1 MKLEWKTCLR
11 VGISAFALF
20 LCIYYWGPFMSLLS
34 LLVRAS
40 GPLIVGACIAYV
52 VNILMSFYERHYFP
66 GSKKPTVAK
75 SRRGVCLL
83 AAYLTFAAIVALLL
97 WIVLPELAACLRLLV
112 SEVPGALT
120 KVGNWLMSTEL
131 FSDSTWLRNLLADV
145 NWRDTISRVAEVLIN
160 GIGGTVN
167 LAASVLTTVFSSV
180 VNIVLGLIFATYLLI
195 DRDRLRSQL
204 HRLSR
209 QYLPA
214 KLTEKILYVLR
225 VLNESFHNYIVGQF
239 TEAIILGA
247 LCATGMAI
255 FGFPYAAMIGAVVG
269 AMALIPIAGAYVGG
283 AVGFLLILT
292 VSPLRALLFVVY
304 LVVLQQ
310 IEGNLIYPR
319 VVGGSIG
326 LPGLWVLAAVT
337 VGGGLSGI
345 TGMLIGVPLTAALYK
360 IVKND
365 LHRREAAMRPQ
376 A

>member
-1 MKLEWKTCLR
+1 M
-11 VGISAFALF
+11 
-20 LCIYYWGPFMSLLS
+20 
-34 LLVRAS
+34 
-40 GPLIVGACIAYV
+40 
-52 VNILMSFYERHYFP
+52 
-66 GSKKPTVAK
+66 
-75 SRRGVCLL
+75 
-83 AAYLTFAAIVALLL
+83 
-97 WIVLPELAACLRLLV
+97 
-112 SEVPGALT
+112 
-120 KVGNWLMSTEL
+120 
-131 FSDSTWLRNLLADV
+131 
-145 NWRDTISRVAEVLIN
+145 
-160 GIGGTVN
+160 
-167 LAASVLTTVFSSV
+167 
-180 VNIVLGLIFATYLLI
+180 
-195 DRDRLRSQL
+195 
-204 HRLSR
+204 
-209 QYLPA
+209 
-214 KLTEKILYVLR
+214 LR